1 MPKEWSQWVAN
12 AFAEANP
19 DLKKLYGTNKKAL
32 QKYFLQNAKKES
44 RPQKPA
50 NWAVPNSLIPEE
62 IRPLDDERYNDMV
75 AKRPQWKNII
85 LPHLWGIGD
94 LTINLGRL
102 YERLAHDKTPM
113 TPEEYIQADRIVGG
127 LEKNLKEN
135 RHFWIDYTRNF
146 NGYAPSSQ
154 SYNTAPNVFPA
165 HKEFY
170 NAGGTHSRTVSGTW
184 ARFKKGRESY
194 AETHHNYGEMYIPKI
209 VEAFKKR
216 STLEE
221 QWKRESEQAVRKTAE
236 QAVRK
241 TAEQAAR
248 VQLEAQKASYEK
260 DAAFKKAEFEK
271 ALAAQKASSESVM
284 KQMLAN
290 FEAQKNNIRTDTERS
305 HQEMLAQ
312 HTAELQRQRGAY
324 ESRLSASA
332 AELQK
337 QKIMFED
344 QLTART
350 IELER
355 QRASYEAQL
364 AARAAEEAKR
374 KQDAEAFQSQLR
386 RKLNIY
392 ERGRVGFNFVGT
404 NTPNTQIKGTKVG
417 ATKGGRYVAGR
428 IRYDKNGMAVYD
440 TNEGTPDLFL
450 QMIGI
455 AKKMRK

>member
-1 MPKEWSQWVAN
+1 MPKEALFEDFSELEYRRLVRDRPYVTQLYIPKTNQVNYKPFIDRVNNNKQLPFTEEEKLLADSLKRNILRQQELYLRKIYGNVRPFPKLEHLLIDKGLPERVLNNGMLYTGDVPFFSHPFIPAN
-12 AFAEANP
+12 SEQ
-19 DLKKLYGTNKKAL
+19 K
-32 QKYFLQNAKKES
+32 KYFNVELEDKKTYLDVYNKHNARWRAGEIGRYHTQLLKESKDFYDQINSGVRNVNAYQAEKAKKEAAAAAA
-44 RPQKPA
+44 Q
-50 NWAVPNSLIPEE
+50 
-62 IRPLDDERYNDMV
+62 
-75 AKRPQWKNII
+75 AK
-85 LPHLWGIGD
+85 
-94 LTINLGRL
+94 
-102 YERLAHDKTPM
+102 A
-113 TPEEYIQADRIVGG
+113 QAEKDQRI
-127 LEKNLKEN
+127 
-135 RHFWIDYTRNF
+135 
-146 NGYAPSSQ
+146 
-154 SYNTAPNVFPA
+154 
-165 HKEFY
+165 
-170 NAGGTHSRTVSGTW
+170 
-184 ARFKKGRESY
+184 
-194 AETHHNYGEMYIPKI
+194 
-209 VEAFKKR
+209 
-216 STLEE
+216 
-221 QWKRESEQAVRKTAE
+221 
-236 QAVRK
+236 
-241 TAEQAAR
+241 

-260 DAAFKKAEFEK
+260 DIAFKKTEFEK
-271 ALAAQKASSESVM
+271 ALAAQKASSESVR
-284 KQMLAN
+284 KQMLAD
-290 FEAQKNNIRTDTERS
+290 FEAQKNNIRTETERL

-312 HTAELQRQRGAY
+312 HTAELQKQRGRY
-324 ESRLSASA
+324 ESQLSASA

-404 NTPNTQIKGTKVG
+404 NTPNTQIKGTKIG

>member
-1 MPKEWSQWVAN
+1 MPKGAP
-12 AFAEANP
+12 FAEGLSVLEYQRLIKARPYVQNLVIN
-19 DLKKLYGTNKKAL
+19 DRVNFEELRKRLK
-32 QKYFLQNAKKES
+32 Q
-44 RPQKPA
+44 P
-50 NWAVPNSLIPEE
+50 SLPITEE
-62 IRPLDDERYNDMV
+62 EGWVLERIKNHLRKTLHIATERYFAFNGPSWIEI
-75 AKRPQWKNII
+75 APENSKGNIMALRNGVPI
-85 LPHLWGIGD
+85 PPIDKDVDIASGRYIKANQQPVNLTAYLGD
-94 LTINLGRL
+94 EDSITRENV
-102 YERLAHDKTPM
+102 
-113 TPEEYIQADRIVGG
+113 DRIGADIPRDQYEDNYAWPRYGAPVRIMTTKG
-127 LEKNLKEN
+127 LANLARMARDSRGVLDEIDAGVKNVNAYQAEKAKNEAAAVAAQAK
-135 RHFWIDYTRNF
+135 
-146 NGYAPSSQ
+146 AQ
-154 SYNTAPNVFPA
+154 
-165 HKEFY
+165 
-170 NAGGTHSRTVSGTW
+170 
-184 ARFKKGRESY
+184 
-194 AETHHNYGEMYIPKI
+194 AEKDQRI
-209 VEAFKKR
+209 
-216 STLEE
+216 
-221 QWKRESEQAVRKTAE
+221 
-236 QAVRK
+236 
-241 TAEQAAR
+241 

-260 DAAFKKAEFEK
+260 DIAFKKTEFEK
-271 ALAAQKASSESVM
+271 ALAAQKASSESVR
-284 KQMLAN
+284 KQMLAD
-290 FEAQKNNIRTDTERS
+290 FEAQKNNIRTDTERL

-312 HTAELQRQRGAY
+312 HTAELQKQRGTY
-324 ESRLSASA
+324 ESQLSASA

-404 NTPNTQIKGTKVG
+404 NTPNTQIKGTKIG

-440 TNEGTPDLFL
+440 TNEGMPDLFL

>member
-19 DLKKLYGTNKKAL
+19 DLKKRYGTNKKAL
-32 QKYFLQNAKKES
+32 QRYFLQNAKKES
-44 RPQKPA
+44 LPHKPD
-50 NWAVPNSLIPEE
+50 NWAVPNSLIPED
-62 IRPLDDERYNDMV
+62 IRSLDDERYNDMV

-85 LPHLWGIGD
+85 LPRLWGIGD

-102 YERLAHDKTPM
+102 YERLANDKTPM

-135 RHFWIDYTRNF
+135 RHFWSDYTRNF
-146 NGYAPSSQ
+146 NGWAPSSQ

-184 ARFKKGRESY
+184 ARFKKGRERY
-194 AETHHNYGEMYIPKI
+194 AESYHTYGEMFIPKI

-221 QWKRESEQAVRKTAE
+221 RWKSDSE

-248 VQLEAQKASYEK
+248 VQLEAQKASFEK
-260 DAAFKKAEFEK
+260 GIAFKKAEFEK
-271 ALAAQKASSESVM
+271 ALAAQKASSESAR

-290 FEAQKNNIRTDTERS
+290 FEAQKKNIRTDTERS

-324 ESRLSASA
+324 ESQLSASA

-374 KQDAEAFQSQLR
+374 KQDAEASQSQLR

-404 NTPNTQIKGTKVG
+404 NTPNTQIEGTKIG

-455 AKKMRK
+455 TKKTRK

>member
-19 DLKKLYGTNKKAL
+19 DLKKRYGTNKKAL
-32 QKYFLQNAKKES
+32 RQYFLQNAKKEN
-44 RPQKPA
+44 RPHKPA
-50 NWAVPNSLIPEE
+50 NWAVPNSLIPED

-85 LPHLWGIGD
+85 LPRLWGIGD

-102 YERLAHDKTPM
+102 YERLANDKTPM

-135 RHFWIDYTRNF
+135 RHFWSDYTRNF
-146 NGYAPSSQ
+146 NGWAPSSQ

-184 ARFKKGRESY
+184 ARFKKGREHY
-194 AETHHNYGEMYIPKI
+194 AESYHTYGETYIPKI

-221 QWKRESEQAVRKTAE
+221 RWKSDSEQAVRK
-236 QAVRK
+236 R
-241 TAEQAAR
+241 AEQAAR
-248 VQLEAQKASYEK
+248 VQLEAQKAS
-260 DAAFKKAEFEK
+260 FEK
-271 ALAAQKASSESVM
+271 ATRVQLEAQKASFENDIAFKTEEFKKTLAAQKASSESDR

-290 FEAQKNNIRTDTERS
+290 FEAQKKNIRTEAERLRQGQS
-305 HQEMLAQ
+305 DQ
-312 HTAELQRQRGAY
+312 H
-324 ESRLSASA
+324 A

-337 QKIMFED
+337 QRGE
-344 QLTART
+344 
-350 IELER
+350 
-355 QRASYEAQL
+355 YEARL
-364 AARAAEEAKR
+364 SAKAEEEAKR

-386 RKLNIY
+386 RRLNIY

-404 NTPNTQIKGTKVG
+404 NTPNTQIEGTKIG

>member
-1 MPKEWSQWVAN
+1 MPKGVP
-12 AFAEANP
+12 FAEGLSELEY
-19 DLKKLYGTNKKAL
+19 DRLKKNRPYVTRLFRPEGTVDYTPLLERLTQKQVDFSSEESVFINHVVKNLKRDLYVTEHILGNAKYPVPKEAYIIDSPNKVVLGSTFPANIQRNYYYPLYFSDYPKGIAVHGRLHGETNYSENDIHLLHTNAQVDNEYWTVRAGALKTGKNARNLFETHKKNVLSYISQIDAGVKNVNAY
-32 QKYFLQNAKKES
+32 QAEKAKKE
-44 RPQKPA
+44 A
-50 NWAVPNSLIPEE
+50 A
-62 IRPLDDERYNDMV
+62 
-75 AKRPQWKNII
+75 A
-85 LPHLWGIGD
+85 
-94 LTINLGRL
+94 
-102 YERLAHDKTPM
+102 A
-113 TPEEYIQADRIVGG
+113 
-127 LEKNLKEN
+127 
-135 RHFWIDYTRNF
+135 
-146 NGYAPSSQ
+146 
-154 SYNTAPNVFPA
+154 
-165 HKEFY
+165 
-170 NAGGTHSRTVSGTW
+170 
-184 ARFKKGRESY
+184 
-194 AETHHNYGEMYIPKI
+194 
-209 VEAFKKR
+209 
-216 STLEE
+216 
-221 QWKRESEQAVRKTAE
+221 
-236 QAVRK
+236 
-241 TAEQAAR
+241 AAR
-248 VQLEAQKASYEK
+248 AKAQAKAQAEKDQRIVQLEAQKASYEK
-260 DAAFKKAEFEK
+260 DAAFKKTEFEK

-324 ESRLSASA
+324 ESQLSASA

-404 NTPNTQIKGTKVG
+404 NTPNTQIKGTKIG